1 MTTNDDAQ
9 IPLIPTASADEAR
22 FMAVKPPYP
31 YVGGKTKMLAFI
43 RNNIPEK
50 FGNYFEPFLGGGAVA
65 LEMLRRYPDK
75 VFYLSDYGEEV
86 ITTWKAVRDF
96 PEEIVEELE
105 EHRDRHSRDY
115 FFSIRDWD
123 RNGLLDLKTQYER
136 AGRMIYLCTVSFG
149 GGYKVGKDG
158 NTKNTF
164 GKDYFSP
171 PIANIRLL
179 SELLNSRKIV
189 FYNRDFKEAEGQLRG
204 GDFIYLDPPY
214 ATDSTD
220 AEYTISDQYAKADAT
235 QNITAQV
242 RWLMD
247 LATDHGAYALMSN
260 TSTPTTER
268 LWEGWHSITKSVVWT
283 SGGVSKDGT
292 RKTNKERMWANLHL
306 FRALAGQGH
315 PVDELDDTDIELQTI
330 ASEVESAQRAAALA
344 KVAEIAAKHRGEGST
359 ERDLEIASSLEALIN
374 RQTPD
379 ASRTTPTETD

>member
-1 MTTNDDAQ
+1 MTTSDDAQ
-9 IPLIPTASADEAR
+9 IALVPTAPADEDR
-22 FMAVKPPYP
+22 FKAVKPPYP
-31 YVGGKTKMLAFI
+31 YVGGKTNMLAFV

-86 ITTWKAVRDF
+86 VITWKAVRDF

-123 RNGLLDLKTQYER
+123 RNGLLDLKTPYER

-149 GGYKVGKDG
+149 GGYRLD
-158 NTKNTF
+158 KNGYSSNGY

-179 SELLNSRKIV
+179 SELLNARKVV
-189 FYNRDFKEAEGQLRG
+189 FYNRDFKEAETQLRG

-220 AEYTISDQYAKADAT
+220 ADYTMLDQYAKADAT

-260 TSTPTTER
+260 TSTPPHRTALGRVALDHEECR
-268 LWEGWHSITKSVVWT
+268 LDEW
-283 SGGVSKDGT
+283 
-292 RKTNKERMWANLHL
+292 RRQ
-306 FRALAGQGH
+306 QGRN
-315 PVDELDDTDIELQTI
+315 P
-330 ASEVESAQRAAALA
+330 
-344 KVAEIAAKHRGEGST
+344 
-359 ERDLEIASSLEALIN
+359 
-374 RQTPD
+374 
-379 ASRTTPTETD
+379 